1 MQKPTGEFVIAVWSE
16 QLMNETA
23 HEDSDTITFGRT
35 FATASVYDIE
45 EGTTPIVVVH
55 DVGRY
60 ILSLEPSDTYL
71 IVLR

>member
-23 HEDSDTITFGRT
+23 HEDSDTIAFGRA

-45 EGTTPIVVVH
+45 EGTTPIAVLH

-60 ILSLEPSDTYL
+60 TLSMEPSDTYL
-71 IVLR
+71 IVLK